1 MESTNA
7 QQYNTQLDKALAENG
22 MVDHELFA
30 KFREAY
36 NYDAAS
42 TVAWVEAK
50 LRVLHHRVSNEQSLS
65 LFSPKLNAP
74 LVVASVSEFTAWVQ
88 SHFPGVRV

>member
-1 MESTNA
+1 MDA
-7 QQYNTQLDKALAENG
+7 QQYNAQLDKALAENG
-22 MVDHELFA
+22 VIDHELFA
-30 KFREAY
+30 KLREAY

-50 LRVLHHRVSNEQSLS
+50 LRVLQHRVSNEQSLS
-65 LFSPKLNAP
+65 LFVPKLNTP
-74 LVVASVSEFTAWVQ
+74 LVVASASEFAAWVQ